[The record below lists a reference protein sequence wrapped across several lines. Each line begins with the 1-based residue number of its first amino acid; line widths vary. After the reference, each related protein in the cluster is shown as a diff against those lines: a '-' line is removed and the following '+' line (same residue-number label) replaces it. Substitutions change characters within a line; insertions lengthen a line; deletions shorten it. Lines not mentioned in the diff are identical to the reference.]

1 MSLVQAKKFIESMK
15 TDQATWAKI
24 IAEKEV
30 AGRLRLAKAKG
41 YDFTEEEIKSVS
53 AELDDS
59 DQLYVSGTY
68 SRCECDDC
76 DDWRR
81 CG

>member
-1 MSLVQAKKFIESMK
+1 MSLEQAKKFIERMK
-15 TDQATWAKI
+15 TDEASWAKVMA
-24 IAEKEV
+24 AEDV
-30 AGRLRLAKAKG
+30 AGRLRLAKAEG
-41 YDFTEEEIKSVS
+41 YDFTEEDIKSVS

-59 DQLYVSGTY
+59 DQLYVVGQY